1 MKAMVRDAIITL
13 GIPYP
18 RNASLVGMSKLNNGQ
33 NASRPSTAK
42 TLRLR
47 ISSMKANGPLLACC
61 AVDDDVVVSVGTVA
75 TFELPSTL
83 TSDLI

>member
-61 AVDDDVVVSVGTVA
+61 AVDDVVVSVGTVA